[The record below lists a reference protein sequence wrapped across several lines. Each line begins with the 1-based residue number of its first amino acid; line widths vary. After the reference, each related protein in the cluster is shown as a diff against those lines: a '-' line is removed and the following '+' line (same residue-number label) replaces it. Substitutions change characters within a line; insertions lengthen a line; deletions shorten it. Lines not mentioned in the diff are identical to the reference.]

1 MKHKLTITLLLL
13 GALLLTGCMSA
24 SFSGNY
30 IVQAG
35 DTLRGNLFVTSGSVL
50 LEEGSRVTGSV
61 ILTSGALHIGP
72 NAEVGKDV
80 VLTSGALY
88 MAEGA
93 VVQGDVI
100 LASEDIQVQQ
110 DPGST
115 IEGVIT
121 YNIVPFAT
129 TFIAKGIFLLC
140 VLPIVLLI
148 VLILLL
154 GMWLGR
160 SSKKRAEVV
169 QAPATAQAPA
179 PTPVVA
185 PGATSPAAPV
195 AATAAAED
203 AQTKLQ
209 QLKSLLDQGLISE
222 SDYEAKKAEILSK
235 M

>member
-1 MKHKLTITLLLL
+1 MIMKHRLTMTILLL

-30 IVQAG
+30 VVQAG
-35 DTLRGNLFVTSGSVL
+35 DTLRGNLFVTSGSVM
-50 LEEGSRVTGSV
+50 LEEGSRVTGTI

-72 NAEVGKDV
+72 NAEVGGDV

-88 MAEGA
+88 MAEGS
-93 VVQGDVI
+93 VVHGNVI
-100 LASEDIQVQQ
+100 LSSEDIQVQQ

-129 TFIAKGIFLLC
+129 TFIAKGLFLFC
-140 VLPIVLLI
+140 VLPLVLII

-154 GMWLGR
+154 GMLIGR
-160 SSKKRAEVV
+160 SSKKRSQVV
-169 QAPATAQAPA
+169 QAPATEQAPVPA
-179 PTPVVA
+179 PAVT
-185 PGATSPAAPV
+185 
-195 AATAAAED
+195 ED
-203 AQTKLQ
+203 AQAKLQ
-209 QLKSLLDQGLISE
+209 QLKSMLDQGLINE
-222 SDYEAKKAEILSK
+222 ADYEAKKADILSK

>member
-1 MKHKLTITLLLL
+1 MKHKLTLTILLL
-13 GALLLTGCMSA
+13 GALLLSGCMSA
-24 SFSGNY
+24 SFEGNY
-30 IVQAG
+30 VVQPG

-50 LEEGSRVTGSV
+50 LQEGSRVTGTI
-61 ILTSGALHIGP
+61 ILTSGALHVGP
-72 NAEVGKDV
+72 NAEVGGDV

-93 VVQGDVI
+93 VVHGDVI
-100 LASEDIQVQQ
+100 LSSEDIQVQQ

-129 TFIAKGIFLLC
+129 TFIAKGIFLFC
-140 VLPIVLLI
+140 VLPLVLL
-148 VLILLL
+148 VALILLL

-160 SSKKRAEVV
+160 SSKKKTQVV
-169 QAPATAQAPA
+169 EAQASAQAPA
-179 PTPVVA
+179 P
-185 PGATSPAAPV
+185 APV
-195 AATAAAED
+195 MTED

-209 QLKSLLDQGLISE
+209 QLKSLLDQGLITE
-222 SDYEAKKAEILSK
+222 SDYEAKKADILSK

>member
-1 MKHKLTITLLLL
+1 MNHKPTMIILLLVTL
-13 GALLLTGCMSA
+13 VLAGCMSA

-30 IVQAG
+30 VVQAG

-50 LEEGSRVTGSV
+50 LKEGSRVTGTI

-72 NAEVGKDV
+72 NAEVGGDV

-93 VVQGDVI
+93 VVHGDVI
-100 LASEDIQVQQ
+100 LSSEDIEVQQ

-129 TFIAKGIFLLC
+129 TFIAKGIFLFC
-140 VLPIVLLI
+140 VLPLVLIV

-160 SSKKRAEVV
+160 SSKKRVEVV
-169 QAPATAQAPA
+169 QTPAPA
-179 PTPVVA
+179 PAPAPVVA
-185 PGATSPAAPV
+185 PL
-195 AATAAAED
+195 AAED
-203 AQTKLQ
+203 VQTKLQ
-209 QLKSLLDQGLISE
+209 QLKSMLDQGLITE
-222 SDYEAKKAEILSK
+222 SDYEAKKADILAK

>member
-1 MKHKLTITLLLL
+1 MKHKLTLSILLLA
-13 GALLLTGCMSA
+13 ALLLSGCMSA
-24 SFSGNY
+24 SFEGNY
-30 IVQAG
+30 VVQPG

-50 LEEGSRVTGSV
+50 LQEDSRVTGTI

-72 NAEVGKDV
+72 NAEVGGDV

-93 VVQGDVI
+93 VVHGDVI
-100 LASEDIQVQQ
+100 LSSEEIQVQQ

-129 TFIAKGIFLLC
+129 TFIAKGIFLFC
-140 VLPIVLLI
+140 VLPIVLL
-148 VLILLL
+148 VALILLL

-160 SSKKRAEVV
+160 SSKRKTQVV
-169 QAPATAQAPA
+169 EAQAPA
-179 PTPVVA
+179 PV
-185 PGATSPAAPV
+185 GAPV
-195 AATAAAED
+195 AATTAAED
-203 AQTKLQ
+203 TQTKLQ
-209 QLKSLLDQGLISE
+209 QVKSLLDQGLITE
-222 SDYEAKKAEILSK
+222 SDYEAKKADILSK